1 MIIKKNCRIGI
12 WGFGVVGKSIINHLY
27 VRGHKII
34 CVMDKRILTTQEYEF
49 LKQRNVTWYNQEKEE
64 ELFFNSCEIIIPS
77 PGVNING
84 FCYATHHKKWRAELD
99 LFYNNF
105 KKPIIAVTG
114 SIGKTSVVHIL
125 GELLKNVSIPVA
137 IGGNI
142 GIPMFDL
149 LATQD
154 SVDYALLEVSSFQ
167 LLHCIQ
173 FAPYLA
179 IITNFHSNHLDYH
192 ATQEEYF
199 SAKFNI
205 LRLQKENTLSLI
217 PFALRQQAPAIA
229 SNHLR
234 AYFTSGKPSIIEL
247 EQLTA
252 NEQVFY
258 IENNTVIRYAQ
269 NTYVSITALTSDL
282 LNFSFLDNILLL
294 VSVCDL
300 MHFNPAILQTI
311 ATTFT
316 LPEHR
321 MEKIGT
327 FNNVEF
333 YNDSKAT
340 TTASTFAAVEKLKNR
355 PLHIFIGG
363 LSKGVDRTSFIM
375 QLKNSVKHIY
385 CFGNEADALYAL
397 CIKNTISASH
407 HVVLEDAT
415 ARCLS
420 MIRSGDCV
428 LFSPSGS
435 SYDLYKNYEERGTH
449 FKKLLADFIQ
459 K

>member
-1 MIIKKNCRIGI
+1 MITKDCRIGI
-12 WGFGVVGKSIINHLY
+12 WGFGVVGKSVINHLY
-27 VRGHKII
+27 ASGYEKICI
-34 CVMDKRILTTQEYEF
+34 LDKRIPTTQEYEF
-49 LKQRNVTWYNQEKEE
+49 LKQKNILWYNQEKEE

-77 PGVNING
+77 PGVNINAI
-84 FCYATHHKKWRAELD
+84 CYATHQRKWRAELD
-99 LFYNNF
+99 LFYDNF

-137 IGGNI
+137 TGGNI
-142 GIPMFDL
+142 GTPMFDL
-149 LATQD
+149 FATQN

-173 FAPYLA
+173 FTPHLA

-205 LRLQKENTLSLI
+205 LRLQKDNTLSLM
-217 PFALRQQAPAIA
+217 PFALRKIAPTIA
-229 SNHLR
+229 RNHLR
-234 AYFTSGKPSIIEL
+234 AYFTSVKPSLVEL
-247 EQLTA
+247 EQLNA

-258 IENNTVIRYAQ
+258 LENNSVMRYAQ
-269 NTYVSITALTSDL
+269 KTSVFIMVLTPDL

-300 MHFNPAILQTI
+300 MRFNAAILQTI

-340 TTASTFAAVEKLKNR
+340 TTASTLAAVEKLKNCS
-355 PLHIFIGG
+355 LHIFIGG

-375 QLKNSVKHIY
+375 QLKNNVKHIY
-385 CFGNEADALYAL
+385 CFGDEANALYAL
-397 CIKNTISASH
+397 CIENTISASCH
-407 HVVLEDAT
+407 IGLEDAI

-449 FKKLLADFIQ
+449 FKKLLADYIQ